1 MNLSA
6 ENIRELTFL
15 SSPFTFLQQSTL
27 GHGGCIWDGA
37 LVLIKYFE
45 KNFSS
50 LQKKYF
56 FEGKA
61 ILELGSGTG
70 ICGICFSQ
78 FSPKMVCLTDLKELQ
93 LLMKENIKL
102 NEFSIKTT
110 EILVE
115 ELIWGKEYKEQLDH
129 LWSKTPNGFD
139 FLIGSDL
146 IDSSGKFLRDLL
158 DTLLFCFEKNKNLV
172 MFHCYTMHKP
182 STVEK
187 FLQMLKDNNLV
198 IEEVP
203 QKDMDEEYSS
213 DDINIII
220 IKSK

>member
-1 MNLSA
+1 MDLSTG
-6 ENIRELTFL
+6 NFRELNFL
-15 SSPFTFLQQSTL
+15 SSSFSFLQQSTL

-50 LQKKYF
+50 LQKQYLFKD
-56 FEGKA
+56 KN

-78 FSPKMVCLTDLKELQ
+78 FSPKMICLTDLKELEI
-93 LLMKENIKL
+93 LMKENIKF
-102 NEFSIKTT
+102 NENSTKNT

-115 ELIWGKEYKEQLDH
+115 QLIWGKEYKDQLNN
-129 LWSKTPNGFD
+129 LWEKAANGFD

-146 IDSSGKFLRDLL
+146 IDSSGKFLKDLL
-158 DTLLFCFEKNKNLV
+158 DTLLLCFEKNKNLV

-187 FLQMLKDNNLV
+187 FLQMLRENNLI

-203 QKDMDEEYSS
+203 QNEMDEEYSS
-213 DDINIII
+213 DDICIII